1 MFFFVQNQSF
11 FSPPIVASNLTHGFF
26 PKGENSNGN
35 PKGRPIFRI
44 CDPKKVRDLDTEL
57 QIIEGLKILVRKVY
71 AEENNCLPNNIR
83 DSLQTSMIDLSKFS
97 ILYGCKIEDCAT
109 GDMFTHEISL
119 SKYALDES
127 SCGCLEATLLHEFFH
142 TTGTLPVLS
151 PEDEGNERKASAC
164 ELKCFPDCA
173 LVDKDISPEE
183 CCDDK
188 I

>member
-1 MFFFVQNQSF
+1 MFFFVQHQSF
-11 FSPPIVASNLTHGFF
+11 FSLPIVDSNLTYGFF
-26 PKGENSNGN
+26 PKGENSNEN
-35 PKGRPIFRI
+35 PKGRPEFRI
-44 CDPKKVRDLDTEL
+44 CDPKKVRDLAAEL
-57 QIIEGLKILVRKVY
+57 LIMERLKILVKKVY

-83 DSLQTSMIDLSKFS
+83 ESMQISMIDLSKFR
-97 ILYGCKIEDCAT
+97 ILYGCEIEDCAT
-109 GDMFTHEISL
+109 GNMFTREIRL
-119 SKYALDES
+119 SNHAFDES
-127 SCGCLEATLLHEFFH
+127 SCGCLEATLFHEFLH

-151 PEDEGNERKASAC
+151 PEDESNERKASAC

>member
-1 MFFFVQNQSF
+1 
-11 FSPPIVASNLTHGFF
+11 
-26 PKGENSNGN
+26 
-35 PKGRPIFRI
+35 
-44 CDPKKVRDLDTEL
+44 
-57 QIIEGLKILVRKVY
+57 
-71 AEENNCLPNNIR
+71 
-83 DSLQTSMIDLSKFS
+83 MIDLSKFS

-183 CCDDK
+183 CCDL
-188 I
+188 IRGGVERPRWGIELSRFRTRCIFPSR